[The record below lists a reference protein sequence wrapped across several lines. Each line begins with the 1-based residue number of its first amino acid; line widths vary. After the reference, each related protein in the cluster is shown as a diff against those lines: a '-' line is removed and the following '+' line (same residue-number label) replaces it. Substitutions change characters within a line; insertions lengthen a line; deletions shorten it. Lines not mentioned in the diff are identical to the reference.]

1 MDPLTQAQQLLL
13 EAHELCYATFG
24 ALVRDAGAVA
34 VSAIRGESGLEV
46 EPSPSASPG
55 AEQETRP
62 EQVVM
67 ATRPALALKIE
78 NGEAASSAAQASG
91 HQRPQEQDLSCTEAA
106 ADRWP
111 PPTVLNASTSA
122 ALLRAKFVELESA
135 LSKVLDDVSLNGLL
149 RAFEERGIPAP
160 EALQG
165 ASVMDWSLIEPIAA
179 HLRQEHETVAVAL
192 SAAVER
198 LAAQLGR
205 ARYGSAL
212 LGTGANRLG

>member
-1 MDPLTQAQQLLL
+1 
-13 EAHELCYATFG
+13 
-24 ALVRDAGAVA
+24 
-34 VSAIRGESGLEV
+34 
-46 EPSPSASPG
+46 
-55 AEQETRP
+55 
-62 EQVVM
+62 
-67 ATRPALALKIE
+67 
-78 NGEAASSAAQASG
+78 
-91 HQRPQEQDLSCTEAA
+91 
-106 ADRWP
+106 
-111 PPTVLNASTSA
+111 LNASTSA